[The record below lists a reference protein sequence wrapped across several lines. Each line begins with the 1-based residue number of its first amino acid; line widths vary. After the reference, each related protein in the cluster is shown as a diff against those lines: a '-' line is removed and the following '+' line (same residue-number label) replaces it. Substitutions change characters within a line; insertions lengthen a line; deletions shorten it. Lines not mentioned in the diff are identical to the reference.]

1 MNQPKCTCATSG
13 FMRETSFLR
22 NALEDIE
29 VRFAASKDQDSSES
43 PLEHVQMPHYAAG
56 LAVISGRS
64 EVKNWMLGSHLV
76 HQRVFRLGVGCGVF
90 CADAKAFITGQI
102 SLVSG
107 VAIQKLKTG
116 VIDSE
121 DWGYIAHAKKGIE
134 ESPLYVGNLPSS
146 LESLKLSIRD
156 YAAKCKAEDSDGDY
170 AVFVFDLSR
179 LIDEHTPLAKVLQEL
194 RELAAEIERQ
204 IIVVHDACAPSE
216 NSEGEI
222 IWEYADSVLELEARA
237 DDMALLRELSRATKV
252 THALFTL
259 RLIFDER
266 RFLVRHDANSSTDS
280 LSYEWSEEVGMGS
293 FIL

>member
-13 FMRETSFLR
+13 FMRETSFLS
-22 NALEDIE
+22 NAIEDIE
-29 VRFAASKDQDSSES
+29 GKFAAHKDQGSSES
-43 PLEHVQMPHYAAG
+43 PLEHISMPNYAAG
-56 LAVISGRS
+56 LAVLTGRS
-64 EVKNWMLGSHLV
+64 AVKNRMLASHLV
-76 HQRVFRLGVGCGVF
+76 HQRVFRLGFGCGVF

-107 VAIQKLKTG
+107 VAIQKLNTG
-116 VIDSE
+116 VIDCE
-121 DWGYIAHAKKGIE
+121 DWGYIAHAIKVIE
-134 ESPLYVGNLPSS
+134 EAPLYLGNLPSS
-146 LESLKLSIRD
+146 LDSLKASIRD
-156 YAAKCKAEDSDGDY
+156 YAARCKAENSDGDF

-179 LIDEHTPLAKVLQEL
+179 LIDVQTPLARVLQEL
-194 RELAAEIERQ
+194 RELAAGIGRQ
-204 IIVVHDACAPSE
+204 IIVVHDACEQGE

-237 DDMALLRELSRATKV
+237 DDMALLRELSQTCKV

-280 LSYEWSEEVGMGS
+280 LSYMWSEDVGMGS